1 MRVNIVNKNFK
12 WLTLTVRVMY
22 LFSAMLTARTTLTGI
37 KNKYYLK
44 SDRRLFNFFSFQV
57 KILDVN
63 QIAVVTV
70 QSAFLDDES
79 SVLNDLSDTVGYQIK
94 VLRGVVIS
102 QNNENL
108 SRTRRNSE
116 NIADISL
123 QLYIYG
129 IHENEPVHVV
139 RLTRYYYIFFE

>member
-1 MRVNIVNKNFK
+1 M
-12 WLTLTVRVMY
+12 
-22 LFSAMLTARTTLTGI
+22 
-37 KNKYYLK
+37 
-44 SDRRLFNFFSFQV
+44 
-57 KILDVN
+57 KILDIN

-79 SVLNDLSDTVGYQIK
+79 SVLNDLSDAVGYQIK

-102 QNNENL
+102 QNNEDL

-129 IHENEPVHVV
+129 IHENEPVNVV
-139 RLTRYYYIFFE
+139 RLTRYSYMFFE